1 VSFPER
7 ILDDGEDVV
16 RNLHPHWRR
25 VVVPVA
31 LLPIVVGLA
40 SYGWFTLPDSS
51 ARRALRYLILA
62 VALLIL
68 LWWTVRPLLFWLSTR
83 YVVTNR
89 RVLMRS
95 GVLSRQGRD
104 IPLTRVNDVS
114 FQRTLIERMFGSGTL
129 TIESAGE
136 RGQIALKDVPEVEA
150 VQRDIYRL
158 VEDEAQRLR

>member
-1 VSFPER
+1 MPFPDN
-7 ILDDGEDVV
+7 ILDAGEEVV
-16 RNLHPHWRR
+16 RTLHPHWRR

-40 SYGWFTLPDSS
+40 SYGWFTLPDNS
-51 ARRALRYLILA
+51 ARQALRYVILA
-62 VALLIL
+62 AALVIL

-83 YVVTNR
+83 YIVTNR
-89 RVLMRS
+89 RVLIRS
-95 GVLSRQGRD
+95 GVLSRTGRD

-114 FQRTLIERMFGSGTL
+114 FHRTLVERMFGSGTL

-136 RGQIALKDVPEVEA
+136 RGQIALKDVPQVEV

>member
-1 VSFPER
+1 
-7 ILDDGEDVV
+7 VV
-16 RNLHPHWRR
+16 
-25 VVVPVA
+25 
-31 LLPIVVGLA
+31 
-40 SYGWFTLPDSS
+40 
-51 ARRALRYLILA
+51 
-62 VALLIL
+62 IL
-68 LWWTVRPLLFWLSTR
+68 LWWTLRPLLFWLSTR

-95 GVLSRQGRD
+95 GVLSRHGRD

-114 FQRTLIERMFGSGTL
+114 FQRSLVERMFGSGTL